1 MEKYAV
7 GVDIGGTTVKIGLFT
22 IEGKVLSKWEIE
34 TRKESNGKYIL
45 NDIAKSLD
53 EEFAKQHIEKDAVKS
68 IGVGVPG
75 PVTEDGQVLGC
86 VNIGWDV
93 FNIEEAL
100 TKETGICV
108 KAGNDANVAALGEL
122 WQGGGKGCNNMVMV
136 TLGTGVGGGIIVN
149 GKIIAGTNGA
159 AGEIGHITV
168 CKDEKEAC
176 NCGKHGCLEQY
187 TSATGIVRLAV
198 NALKTTDKES
208 GLRKFDVITAKDVFD
223 LAKSGDQLALEI
235 VDHFA
240 DTLGSALAQI
250 SCVVDPEIIVI
261 GGGVS
266 KAGEIITESVKK
278 YYQENAFHASRNT
291 EFRLALLGNDAGIY
305 GAAKLGID
313 K

>member
-93 FNIEEAL
+93 FNIEDAL
-100 TKETGICV
+100 FKETGICV

-187 TSATGIVRLAV
+187 TSATGIVRSAV
-198 NALKTTDKES
+198 NALKDTDKKS
-208 GLRKFDVITAKDVFD
+208 GLRNLETVTAKDVFD
-223 LAKSGDQLALEI
+223 LAKSGDKLALEI

>member
-45 NDIAKSLD
+45 SDIAKSLD
-53 EEFAKQHIEKDAVKS
+53 EEFAKQHIEKDEVKS

-75 PVTEDGQVLGC
+75 PVTEDGKVLGC

-100 TKETGICV
+100 SKETGICV

-122 WQGGGKGCNNMVMV
+122 WQGGGKGCSNMVMV

-266 KAGEIITESVKK
+266 KAGEIITDNVKK
-278 YYQENAFHASRNT
+278 YYQKNAFHASRNT

>member
-45 NDIAKSLD
+45 SDIAKSLD
-53 EEFAKQHIEKDAVKS
+53 EEFAKQHIEKDEVKS

-75 PVTEDGQVLGC
+75 PVTEDGKVLGC

-100 TKETGICV
+100 IKETGICV

-122 WQGGGKGCNNMVMV
+122 WQGGGKGCSNMVMV

-266 KAGEIITESVKK
+266 KAGEIITDNVKK
-278 YYQENAFHASRNT
+278 YYQKNAFHASRNT